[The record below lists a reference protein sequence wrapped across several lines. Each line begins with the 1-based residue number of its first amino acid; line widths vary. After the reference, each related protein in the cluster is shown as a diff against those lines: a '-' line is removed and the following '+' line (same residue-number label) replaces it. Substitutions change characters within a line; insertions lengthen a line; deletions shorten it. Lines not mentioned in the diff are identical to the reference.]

1 MTTYFTSK
9 APSKSGR
16 RAATSIKDLDI
27 DLSTVNTAAE
37 LQKLPPKN
45 AKAKQD
51 LLAKYTA
58 DFPKWLLPLRYVLM
72 ASLFLNTACGSCD
85 HL

>member
-58 DFPKWLLPLRYVLM
+58 DFPKWLLPLRSVLM
-72 ASLFLNTACGSCD
+72 ALSVLEYCLWQ
-85 HL
+85 L